1 MIKWISVD
9 DQPIPRN
16 SKPILVY
23 LAGANLGSRVHTGV
37 FHPQCSFVGGE
48 FAFNVPKITHWAII
62 SNTPN
67 DFRKHRTFK
76 RKKMTGQHRRIN
88 R

>member
-23 LAGANLGSRVHTGV
+23 LAGESLGSRVHTGV
-37 FHPQCSFVGGE
+37 FHPECSFVGGKFE
-48 FAFNVPKITHWAII
+48 FDLPKVTHWARIN
-62 SNTPN
+62 NTPD
-67 DFRKHRTFK
+67 DFKKNQAFK
-76 RKKMTGQHRRIN
+76 RKAMTVKCGRVN